1 MPIKLDAQ
9 AGPIGVLLVAAGV
22 CLVLWLLVLAMNRR
36 EIDRARRNPPDSR
49 RRDPRER

>member
-36 EIDRARRNPPDSR
+36 EIDRTRRNPPDSSR
-49 RRDPRER
+49 PDSRDR